1 MKQERPCAYLIIVML
16 SMSTRGTKAADW
28 DKDTWAALEDL
39 ARNHPDA
46 GIHFQGKWERIRL
59 RLSINNDEEC
69 EIHSRSKDVGTTT
82 AKWFG
87 ELLSPSPWFK
97 DVVPNVSN
105 TFTYGLEAVYLTI
118 K

>member
-1 MKQERPCAYLIIVML
+1 MPEYTFKVNEKALI
-16 SMSTRGTKAADW
+16 S
-28 DKDTWAALEDL
+28 
-39 ARNHPDA
+39 
-46 GIHFQGKWERIRL
+46 RL
-59 RLSINNDEEC
+59 TTNNTVDC

-105 TFTYGLEAVYLTI
+105 TFTYAFEAVHLTLNQLVSCSAQEQTWPWF
-118 K
+118 